1 MTRDG
6 DHYHLLGLSPEA
18 SSEEIRAAYR
28 KLASRVHPDKGGTE
42 ALFRS
47 VEKAYRV
54 LGDPVRREEY
64 DHARRKGSAD
74 GAGREAVRADPPS
87 GWRQVDDEWRHA
99 PRPDSPVPDRDGR
112 RPGETHGE
120 AASRPLS
127 ELRRWLAA
135 HPSIGLYGLS
145 VLVIG
150 LGASAHGGAQGTLVL
165 LGMAGEGAALLGMI
179 GHGRAVRRLAA
190 RPGSGGRTPS
200 RTELLTFEIRTG
212 LQMVLGLVATL
223 RAATGR
229 STPRRRRF

>member
-1 MTRDG
+1 MTRDE
-6 DHYHLLGLSPEA
+6 DHYDLLGLSPEA
-18 SSEEIRAAYR
+18 SSDEIRAAYR
-28 KLASRVHPDKGGTE
+28 KLASKVHPDKGGTE
-42 ALFRS
+42 ALFCA
-47 VEKAYRV
+47 VEEAYRV
-54 LGDPVRREEY
+54 LGDPRRREEY
-64 DHARRKGSAD
+64 DLARRKGANGVD
-74 GAGREAVRADPPS
+74 GAQVRADPSS

-99 PRPDSPVPDRDGR
+99 PRPDAPVPDRDGR

-190 RPGSGGRTPS
+190 RPGWKDS
-200 RTELLTFEIRTG
+200 
-212 LQMVLGLVATL
+212 
-223 RAATGR
+223 
-229 STPRRRRF
+229 